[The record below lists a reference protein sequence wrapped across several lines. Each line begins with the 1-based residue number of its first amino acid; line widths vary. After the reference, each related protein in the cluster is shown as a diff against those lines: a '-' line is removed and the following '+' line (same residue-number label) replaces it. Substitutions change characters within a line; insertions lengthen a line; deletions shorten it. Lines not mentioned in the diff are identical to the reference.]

1 MAKKRVGKQPNIF
14 TRSTRWK
21 EGPMWI
27 HKHEPRGH
35 EKPLF
40 ALLCHYA
47 RLASITQS
55 RFPIYARPSRIL
67 VVQITTRI
75 CLLSTFDLY
84 LDRYQYQTVTTSRAI
99 VIVSF
104 QVHLSHKR
112 MQTFRNHFGPDF
124 VRSQQLCRS
133 RFSWQ
138 EARLQRSEMVG
149 ALRR

>member
-1 MAKKRVGKQPNIF
+1 
-14 TRSTRWK
+14 
-21 EGPMWI
+21 MWI

-84 LDRYQYQTVTTSRAI
+84 LDRYQISNSDDFPGYRHRL
-99 VIVSF
+99 VSSAS
-104 QVHLSHKR
+104 V
-112 MQTFRNHFGPDF
+112 
-124 VRSQQLCRS
+124 
-133 RFSWQ
+133 
-138 EARLQRSEMVG
+138 A
-149 ALRR
+149 